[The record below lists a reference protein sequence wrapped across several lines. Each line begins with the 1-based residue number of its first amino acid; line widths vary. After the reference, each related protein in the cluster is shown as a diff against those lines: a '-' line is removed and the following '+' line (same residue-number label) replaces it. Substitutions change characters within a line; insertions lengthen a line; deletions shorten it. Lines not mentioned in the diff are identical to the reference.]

1 MAKRNGLGRGL
12 DALLSDNAEG
22 AAEQGTTLGLS
33 EIMPNPKQPRR
44 RFDPES
50 LRELSENISAHGLIQ
65 PIVVRPKMMGGYEI
79 VAGERRWRACRMAG
93 LESIPVIIR
102 ELSDTETMELAMIEN
117 LQREDLNPVEEA
129 RGYEALIKQY
139 GMTQEQVAKRVGKSR
154 SAVANSLRL
163 LELGDILPLLENG
176 AVSAGHGRAL
186 LSIKDKSLRMKAL
199 EMIKKGATVR
209 DIERLSK
216 ETQEKK
222 PEPTKQPSAQEKQS
236 DSRPPYYN
244 EVELAL
250 KEELGR
256 RVRIDAA
263 GKKGTLCIDFYNEE
277 DLANL
282 IEWLFT
288 K

>member
-1 MAKRNGLGRGL
+1 MAKRRGLGRGF

-22 AAEQGTTLGLS
+22 TAEQGTTLGLS

-50 LRELSENISAHGLIQ
+50 LRELSENISEHGLIQ

-93 LESIPVIIR
+93 LENVPVIIR

-129 RGYEALIKQY
+129 RGYETLIKQY

-176 AVSAGHGRAL
+176 TVSAGHGRAL
-186 LSIKDKSLRMKAL
+186 LSIKDKSLRLKAL

-209 DIERLSK
+209 EIERLSK
-216 ETQEKK
+216 ETQEKT
-222 PEPTKQPSAQEKQS
+222 PEQAKQPTAQEKKP
-236 DSRPPYYN
+236 DRPSYYN